1 MRIRILAILAFVVTS
16 SIFSQNLQ
24 SPEEFLGYKLGERYT
39 PHHRVFD
46 YFKHV
51 SDQLGN
57 VVMEKYG
64 ETHEYRPLFVNYISS
79 QKNMDNLEQ
88 IRLKNLG
95 QTGIKP
101 DQGDGEVA
109 IVWLSYNV
117 HGNEGSATEAAI
129 ATLYKLVT
137 EKKSYLENTVVII
150 DPCLNPDGHSRYVN
164 WFNMV
169 GNSPYNVDPNAR
181 EHNEPWPGG
190 RPNHYLFDLNRDW
203 AWATQIETT
212 QRLKIYN
219 KWLPHIHADYHEQ
232 GINSPYYF
240 APAAEPFH
248 EIITDWQ
255 RDFQTQIGEN
265 NKKYFD
271 EKGWLYF
278 TKERF
283 DLLYPSYGDTYPTYM
298 GAIGM
303 TYEQAGNSRSGLG
316 IMTSHG
322 YELNLVDRVE
332 HQTTT
337 SLSNVEMASKN
348 VAKLNSE
355 FRKFFDNSGLTY
367 KSYVLKNENKD
378 KTHRLTTFLEKHE
391 IEYEYSEGGQVR
403 GYSYQTQKE
412 GRMNVGSKDLVIHTD
427 QPKGKMVNVLFEPI
441 TKLADSLTYDITAW
455 SIPYAHGFKA
465 IASKTKVKSRKDV
478 IVGVV
483 FNKPDPNAY
492 AYITKWNSLEDA
504 TFLAET
510 LNAGIRVRFAED
522 DFTIEGES
530 FKRGSLIILRHDN
543 RQADFDKQLTAIA
556 NKNVRVLKPVKT
568 GFVNSGKDFGSY
580 GVVPIN
586 KQKVALLSGEGTSSL
601 GFGEVWHFFEQQLHY
616 PVTAINTDDFSR
628 VNLDEYDVL
637 VIPNGYYG
645 RILNKSGMDKV
656 TKFARSGGTVIAIGG
671 ALRSFANKDGF
682 ALKTKSSKSKEKPAP
697 NLTPYEDQERAGAD
711 NLITGAIFK
720 SKVDSSHPLAFG
732 YGNDYYSLKAGS
744 TTYDYLQRGGNVAY
758 FSKDA
763 TNVAGFAG
771 QKAIKKVPESLLIGE
786 ERKGRGSIIYFVDN
800 VLFRSFWENGK
811 LFFANAVF
819 FRNSDEI
826 KR

>member
-1 MRIRILAILAFVVTS
+1 M
-16 SIFSQNLQ
+16 
-24 SPEEFLGYKLGERYT
+24 
-39 PHHRVFD
+39 
-46 YFKHV
+46 
-51 SDQLGN
+51 
-57 VVMEKYG
+57 
-64 ETHEYRPLFVNYISS
+64 
-79 QKNMDNLEQ
+79 
-88 IRLKNLG
+88 
-95 QTGIKP
+95 
-101 DQGDGEVA
+101 
-109 IVWLSYNV
+109 
-117 HGNEGSATEAAI
+117 
-129 ATLYKLVT
+129 
-137 EKKSYLENTVVII
+137 
-150 DPCLNPDGHSRYVN
+150 
-164 WFNMV
+164 
-169 GNSPYNVDPNAR
+169 
-181 EHNEPWPGG
+181 
-190 RPNHYLFDLNRDW
+190 NRDW
-203 AWATQIETT
+203 AWATQVETT

-367 KSYVLKNENKD
+367 KSYVLKNENND

-483 FNKPDPNAY
+483 FNKPDSNAY

-744 TTYDYLQRGGNVAY
+744 TTYDYLQRGGNIAY

-763 TNVAGFAG
+763 TNVAGFEG
-771 QKAIKKVPESLLIGE
+771 QKAVKKVPESLLIGE